1 MRINNMNE
9 RTLSKILS
17 AGPGILVVGF
27 GIVCILT
34 ARQMETSIEKVILLV
49 ALTNMVL
56 LGLLLIE
63 IGLISFT
70 KREET

>member
-1 MRINNMNE
+1 MNE

-17 AGPGILVVGF
+17 ASPGILVVGF
-27 GIVCILT
+27 GIVCILA
-34 ARQMETSIEKVILLV
+34 ARQMETSIEKAILLV
-49 ALTNMVL
+49 ALTNMVM

>member
-1 MRINNMNE
+1 MNE

-34 ARQMETSIEKVILLV
+34 ARQMETSIEKVILLS
-49 ALTNMVL
+49 AFTNMIL
-56 LGLLLIE
+56 LGVVLID
-63 IGLISFT
+63 ISLILSA

>member
-1 MRINNMNE
+1 MSE

-17 AGPGILVVGF
+17 AGPGILVAGF